1 MTFYLL
7 AVTENGE
14 DSYSLWKNMSSAKCE
29 MRYLK
34 DKFGLSSKD
43 MDIIPVEAHD

>member
-7 AVTENGE
+7 VVTEDEGY
-14 DSYSLWKNMSSAKCE
+14 SYSLWKNMSSAKSE

-34 DKFGLSSKD
+34 DKFGLSKD
-43 MDIIPVEAHD
+43 MDIIPVEAYD

>member
-7 AVTENGE
+7 VVTENGE
-14 DSYSLWKNMSSAKCE
+14 DSYSLWKNMSSAKSE

-34 DKFGLSSKD
+34 DKFGLSKD
-43 MDIIPVEAHD
+43 MDIIPVEAYD